1 MTPIEAIKRWYVSL
15 DDELQSDIAYMF
27 VSLTLGDCQFSPA
40 AAVRRLL
47 QWFDL
52 RSAGTEYEDALAA
65 VVFRASF
72 EYTFADRFTAAGWT
86 FPEQLFKDVIR
97 EAAEGKEASKF
108 ATTAFRLLRNIPDRK
123 TKWRE
128 AGENWNALVN
138 SVLNDDALKQWTH
151 DQFLASDF
159 RPTED

>member
-15 DDELQSDIAYMF
+15 DDELQTDIAYMF

-52 RSAGTEYEDALAA
+52 RSAGSEHEGALAA

-72 EYTFADRFTAAGWT
+72 EYMFADRFTGAGWT
-86 FPEQLFKDVIR
+86 FPEQLFKEVIR
-97 EAAEGKEASKF
+97 EAAEGKEASKI

-123 TKWRE
+123 MKWRQ

-159 RPTED
+159 GPTQD

>member
-1 MTPIEAIKRWYVSL
+1 MTPIEAIKHWYVSL
-15 DDELQSDIAYMF
+15 DDELQADIAYMF
-27 VSLTLGDCQFSPA
+27 VSLTLGDCQYSPA

-72 EYTFADRFTAAGWT
+72 EYMFADRFTGAGWT
-86 FPEQLFKDVIR
+86 FPEQVLKHVIR
-97 EAAEGKEASKF
+97 EAAEGKEASNF
-108 ATTAFRLLRNIPDRK
+108 ATRVFQLLRNFPDRK

-128 AGENWNALVN
+128 AGENWNVLVN
-138 SVLNDDALKQWTH
+138 SLLNDDALKEWTYER
-151 DQFLASDF
+151 FLASDF
-159 RPTED
+159 GPTRG

>member
-1 MTPIEAIKRWYVSL
+1 MTPTEAIKHWYVSL
-15 DDELQSDIAYMF
+15 DDELQSDIGYMF
-27 VSLTLGDCQFSPA
+27 VSLTLGDCQCSPA
-40 AAVRRLL
+40 AAVQRLL

-52 RSAGTEYEDALAA
+52 RSAGTEHEDALAA

-72 EYTFADRFTAAGWT
+72 EYMFADRFIAAGWI

-97 EAAEGKEASKF
+97 EAAEEKEASKI
-108 ATTAFRLLRNIPDRK
+108 ATRAFRLLRTLPDRK

-138 SVLNDDALKQWTH
+138 SMLNHDALKQWTH
-151 DQFLASDF
+151 EQFLTSGFGSAQD
-159 RPTED
+159 

>member
-1 MTPIEAIKRWYVSL
+1 MRKVVAHDRRHRSGEAGELGSL
-15 DDELQSDIAYMF
+15 QDQAPGRVM
-27 VSLTLGDCQFSPA
+27 
-40 AAVRRLL
+40 
-47 QWFDL
+47 
-52 RSAGTEYEDALAA
+52 
-65 VVFRASF
+65 
-72 EYTFADRFTAAGWT
+72 FADRFTGAGWT

-97 EAAEGKEASKF
+97 EAAEGKEASKI

-151 DQFLASDF
+151 DKFLASNF
-159 RPTED
+159 GPTED